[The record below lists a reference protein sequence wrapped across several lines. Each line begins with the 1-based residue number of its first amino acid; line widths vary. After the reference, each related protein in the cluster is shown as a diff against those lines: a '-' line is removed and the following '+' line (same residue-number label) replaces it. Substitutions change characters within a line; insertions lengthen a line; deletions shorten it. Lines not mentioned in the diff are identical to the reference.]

1 MQEGEA
7 EDPVGRKNLEALN
20 KFKQLDFMPFDP
32 RQKRTE
38 GKLQDQHGHVFR
50 ITTVQCSSIL

>member
-1 MQEGEA
+1 LQEGEA

-38 GKLQDQHGHVFR
+38 GKLQDENGNVFR
-50 ITTVQCSSIL
+50 ITKVQ